1 MGSCPD
7 TDIDPSFLLLHLSK
21 LSWLLSMRL
30 SSNFTDMADWWEFV
44 DVVFRQMILYEN
56 DQQNGSGF
64 FQFNVCQ
71 KL

>member
-1 MGSCPD
+1 
-7 TDIDPSFLLLHLSK
+7 
-21 LSWLLSMRL
+21 MRL
-30 SSNFTDMADWWEFV
+30 SSNFTDIADWWEFV